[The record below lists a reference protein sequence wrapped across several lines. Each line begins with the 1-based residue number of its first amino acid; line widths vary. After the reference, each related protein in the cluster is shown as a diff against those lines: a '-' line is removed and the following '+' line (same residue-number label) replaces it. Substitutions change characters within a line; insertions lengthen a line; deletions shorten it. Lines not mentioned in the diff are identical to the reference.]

1 MGLQRKRRTMTGL
14 LWLAALA
21 FVIGPAGL
29 ASAQD
34 NGRGGSRLDIPDD
47 ATSEDNRTLER
58 ILERFPDA
66 DADGD
71 GILTADEGRSYI
83 EERTAEWEERR
94 DNNRRRGDRRRGGP
108 THRDVPYGDHAKQ
121 QIDLY
126 LAPAQEDEDGVP
138 QPTPLVVYFHAGQF
152 ITGDKGDVEIN
163 TRALLASGISV
174 ASVGYR
180 DARETPF
187 PSPFEDAARAL
198 QFLRLN
204 AEQYNLDPERFAT
217 AGSDAGANLALYLAL
232 HDDLAQ
238 RPNARQRERRA
249 DRDVDN
255 DPYDEVGIMMQST
268 RVMGA
273 MAISPLASFDPRFW
287 EEHELP
293 LVGHERYLPAWL
305 GVNFLEPFNDR
316 DLIELVEDLS
326 PAALCSADD
335 PPLLLL
341 SMFEDLPID
350 ENTLWT
356 IMRLHPRQ
364 CQLLAEQMESWGLE
378 TTVRYRNMPDDP
390 GTGSADFFPA
400 LFGISE

>member
-1 MGLQRKRRTMTGL
+1 MDLLATRKKMAAVVWLTAL
-14 LWLAALA
+14 ALAAL
-21 FVIGPAGL
+21 PAAQAL
-29 ASAQD
+29 AQD
-34 NGRGGSRLDIPDD
+34 NGRGGSRLEIPDD

-58 ILERFPDA
+58 ILERYPDS

-71 GILTADEGRSYI
+71 GVLTADEGRTFI

-108 THRDVPYGDHAKQ
+108 THRDVAYGDHENQ

-126 LAPAQEDEDGVP
+126 LAPAQEDADGQP
-138 QPTPLVVYFHAGQF
+138 IPTPLVVYFHAGQF
-152 ITGDKGDVEIN
+152 VTGDKRDVEIN
-163 TRALLASGISV
+163 TRGLLASGISV

-180 DARETPF
+180 FTRETPF
-187 PSPFEDAARAL
+187 PACFEDAARAL

-204 AEQYNLDPERFAT
+204 AERYNLDPEQFAT
-217 AGSDAGANLALYLAL
+217 AGTDAGANLALYLAL

-238 RPNARQRERRA
+238 RPSARERERREN
-249 DRDVDN
+249 RDVEN

-364 CQLLAEQMESWGLE
+364 CQLLAEQMEEWGLDA
-378 TTVRYRNMPDDP
+378 TVRYRNMPNDP